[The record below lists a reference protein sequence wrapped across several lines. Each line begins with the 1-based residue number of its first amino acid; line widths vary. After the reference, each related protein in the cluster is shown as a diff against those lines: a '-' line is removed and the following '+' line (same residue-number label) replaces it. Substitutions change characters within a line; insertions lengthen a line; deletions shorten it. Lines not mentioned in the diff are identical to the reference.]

1 MSSLEVVLK
10 TVELNLSFTLN
21 MFFFS
26 FTTSTTEFSKGTND
40 TFRSDY
46 PQQYRSP

>member
-10 TVELNLSFTLN
+10 TVELNLSLTLN

-26 FTTSTTEFSKGTND
+26 FTTSTTEFSKGTKE
-40 TFRSDY
+40 TFLSAY
-46 PQQYRSP
+46 PGMYNSL